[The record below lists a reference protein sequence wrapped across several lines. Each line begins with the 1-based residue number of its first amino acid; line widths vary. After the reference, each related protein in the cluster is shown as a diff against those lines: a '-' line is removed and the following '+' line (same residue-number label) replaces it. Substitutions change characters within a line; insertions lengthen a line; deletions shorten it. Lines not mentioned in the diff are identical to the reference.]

1 VPARAIGGTSEATP
15 LNALADLLSRH
26 SMFAK
31 ATAVVLAG
39 LAWVL
44 MIRPQVDPDFWWHLR
59 VAEYVREVGDVPRTD
74 FLSWMAMGEP
84 WIAHSWLHDLTM
96 LAAYSFGGLS
106 GVGILGAVLAAA
118 VVVLAYRMFMV
129 ALPASTPVICTI
141 GTLAVAFIGG
151 PVWSPR
157 AQVWDVVFLL
167 VAVIGWLTYRATG
180 GRAWLVAMVPLG
192 AAWSALHGSGIGAY
206 VASALALA
214 VVVAFGWLPGGRS
227 RTVLAALVVA
237 TVLAMFVGPYGF
249 GMLTYPFETIF
260 SPVQARLIDEWA
272 APDLG
277 DVRFIGF
284 RVALVVLPVLLL
296 LGRRFPDPLVG
307 LLALGW
313 GWLALGSARYL
324 ALAAPLIVAAAL
336 PSLDALRVRFL
347 RHRPTA
353 ARSPSV
359 AAAVLLLVPVLV
371 LVAWSRISPSAS
383 DTAVSERYPEVAT
396 AALVEHR
403 CAGRIWNLYDWGGY
417 IGYQWREPVGA
428 YGAADSLGD
437 KRLEAY
443 AAEAGGGE
451 AFRNALERDGIQLAV
466 VEPSGKV
473 AKELQ
478 ALADWKRLAGDH
490 VGELWARSGRCE

>member
-1 VPARAIGGTSEATP
+1 
-15 LNALADLLSRH
+15 
-26 SMFAK
+26 
-31 ATAVVLAG
+31 
-39 LAWVL
+39 
-44 MIRPQVDPDFWWHLR
+44 
-59 VAEYVREVGDVPRTD
+59 
-74 FLSWMAMGEP
+74 
-84 WIAHSWLHDLTM
+84 
-96 LAAYSFGGLS
+96 
-106 GVGILGAVLAAA
+106 
-118 VVVLAYRMFMV
+118 
-129 ALPASTPVICTI
+129 
-141 GTLAVAFIGG
+141 
-151 PVWSPR
+151 
-157 AQVWDVVFLL
+157 
-167 VAVIGWLTYRATG
+167 
-180 GRAWLVAMVPLG
+180 
-192 AAWSALHGSGIGAY
+192 
-206 VASALALA
+206 
-214 VVVAFGWLPGGRS
+214 
-227 RTVLAALVVA
+227 
-237 TVLAMFVGPYGF
+237 
-249 GMLTYPFETIF
+249 
-260 SPVQARLIDEWA
+260 
-272 APDLG
+272 
-277 DVRFIGF
+277 
-284 RVALVVLPVLLL
+284 
-296 LGRRFPDPLVG
+296 

-347 RHRPTA
+347 RNRPTP

-451 AFRNALERDGIQLAV
+451 AFRDALERDEIQLAV